1 MSLPQFGRDFRLAM
15 VILLCGAIIG
25 LNIAKLAPSMARLI
39 EVFSLSISEA
49 GILASAFTLIAVFV
63 GIFAGGLMAAA
74 GARRVMLTA
83 ILLAVIGSLVS
94 LAGSSFAM
102 LLAGRTLE
110 GLSLISIAVAGPTLL
125 LQHTHNANR
134 GWVMGIWGG
143 FMPLGNLLGVMAGP
157 LLLGSFDWQGVW
169 LASTLFATLVGL
181 LAFWM
186 IPPDANLPQL
196 RFDSKAI
203 GAALRLPVLV
213 GIGICFGCHSLIFQV
228 VLQFTPFFVQQQG
241 GSLLLG
247 ALLVAG
253 FCLINFFGNSESG
266 RMIQRGYK
274 PIHLILFTFMTLPVY
289 IAMIFWAASPAWLM
303 LLGLLGLAIHT
314 GLTPP
319 SFFYLVGQIIR
330 QPSQTPVFMAYMM
343 QIQGLGTLIGP
354 ATLGWSVDRL
364 GGWEGGFFVL
374 GIPCLLAAVIIY
386 WPVQIWFRGF
396 EATKTRPAD

>member
-1 MSLPQFGRDFRLAM
+1 
-15 VILLCGAIIG
+15 
-25 LNIAKLAPSMARLI
+25 
-39 EVFSLSISEA
+39 

-74 GARRVMLTA
+74 GPRRVMLTA
-83 ILLAVIGSLVS
+83 IILAVIGSLVS
-94 LAGSSFAM
+94 LAGSSFAT

-125 LQHTHNANR
+125 IQHTHSDNR

-143 FMPLGNLLGVMAGP
+143 FMPLGNFLGVMAGP
-157 LLLGSFDWQGVW
+157 LLLGNFDWQGVW
-169 LASTLFATLVGL
+169 ISSTLFAGLVGL

-186 IPPDANLPQL
+186 IPPDATPARL
-196 RFDSKAI
+196 RFDYQSI

-228 VLQFTPFFVQQQG
+228 VLQFTPLFVQQQG

-247 ALLVAG
+247 ALLISA

-274 PIHLILFTFMTLPVY
+274 PINLILFTFLTIPVY
-289 IAMIFWAASPAWLM
+289 IVMIFLPNSPPWLM
-303 LLGLLGLAIHT
+303 MLGLLGLAIHT

-343 QIQGLGTLIGP
+343 QIQGLGMLIGP

-374 GIPCLLAAVIIY
+374 GIPCLLASAIIY
-386 WPVQIWFRGF
+386 GPVRLWFIRLR
-396 EATKTRPAD
+396 AKAS

>member
-39 EVFSLSISEA
+39 EVFSLTISEA

-94 LAGSSFAM
+94 LVGSSFAM

-125 LQHTHNANR
+125 IEHTHNANR

-157 LLLGSFDWQGVW
+157 LLLGNFDWQGVW
-169 LASTLFATLVGL
+169 LASTLFAGLVGF

-186 IPPDANLPQL
+186 IPADANPPRL
-196 RFDSKAI
+196 RFDKGAI

-247 ALLVAG
+247 ALLIAG
-253 FCLINFFGNSESG
+253 FCLVNFFGNSESG
-266 RMIQRGYK
+266 RLIQRGFK
-274 PIHLILFTFMTLPVY
+274 PINLILFTFLTIPAY
-289 IAMIFWAASPAWLM
+289 IVMIFLPDSPAWLM

-343 QIQGLGTLIGP
+343 QIQGLGMLIGP
-354 ATLGWSVDRL
+354 AMLGWSVDRL

-374 GIPCLLAAVIIY
+374 GIPCLLASVLIY
-386 WPVQIWFRGF
+386 GPVRGWFIRF
-396 EATKTRPAD
+396 QDNKIQTH